1 MNDNIS
7 SLQEQ
12 MSSLSRLQE
21 QVDSLQR
28 KVSAIQQETLRLA
41 PIQDNRALQIA
52 SSPSASISS
61 SHRQDLPP
69 FRPPVLFRGP
79 TSATSHVNVAK
90 NTLHNMGYTGADPVE
105 EINITLDETP
115 ASSPA
120 PVPEFVRESPSPPQ
134 DPLWEFDIDEM
145 VRLCHVHQEE
155 VGIMYPVVNINDV
168 ITHAGLLVKWMN
180 STRKHGFVTAGFGQ
194 DEGISNIKTLELKII
209 MCCALVV
216 EGNGYSTKA
225 SRLWESIQ
233 PIADRMLMTDPS
245 KVTNLPFLALVGG
258 YRFLANEEV
267 LAWRVMGQVARLC
280 LEMGLHRR
288 DGIAKIG
295 SEQARKNAINT
306 FWSAY
311 VLDRRWSFGTG
322 FPFVVHDDKIDPGLP
337 YPVRDTCSTIQFPR
351 SKNVLILFSGGLSL
365 PHVPDRLFETKCQDM
380 VSGGL
385 F

>member
-7 SLQEQ
+7 RLQEQ
-12 MSSLSRLQE
+12 MESLSRLQD
-21 QVDSLQR
+21 QMDSLQR
-28 KVSAIQQETLRLA
+28 KMSAIQQETLHLA
-41 PIQDNRALQIA
+41 PIQHRALPPSNA
-52 SSPSASISS
+52 AGPVVSSPSVSVSS
-61 SHRQDLPP
+61 SQRQDLPP

-79 TSATSHVNVAK
+79 TSATSHVDVAK
-90 NTLHNMGYTGADPVE
+90 NTLHNMGYAGAEANE
-105 EINITLDETP
+105 EIGITLEETP
-115 ASSPA
+115 APSPA
-120 PVPEFVRESPSPPQ
+120 AGPDFAREPPNRPQ

-145 VRLCHVHQEE
+145 IRLCRVHEEE

-168 ITHAGLLVKWMN
+168 IHHAKILIKWMN
-180 STRKHGFVTAGFGQ
+180 SAQKYGFVTTGTGH
-194 DEGISNIKTLELKII
+194 DEVINDIKTLELKII

-225 SRLWESIQ
+225 NRIWESIQ
-233 PIADRMLMTDPS
+233 PTVDKMLMSDPS

-295 SEQARKNAINT
+295 SEQDRKNAINT

-322 FPFVVHDDKIDPGLP
+322 FPFVVHDDKVDPGLP
-337 YPVRDTCSTIQFPR
+337 YPVSENFSSVNCPSLYHDLYNEHADTASRRIIPISR
-351 SKNVLILFSGGLSL
+351 
-365 PHVPDRLFETKCQDM
+365 P
-380 VSGGL
+380 
-385 F
+385 